1 MKPALFTLAL
11 SAGLAVA
18 QSGTQ
23 SGAPAVIRSNTRLVQ
38 VNVVVHDKNGA
49 VADLK
54 QEDFVVFDGRKQRKI
69 ASFAVETATSTIPG
83 AMPKLQPN
91 VFVNSLQRHSET
103 PTSVT
108 AILFDTLNTPVT
120 DQRYARNQVAKF
132 LGTLQPE
139 DGVALYSLSRSSI
152 QILHDFTDDPRD
164 LARIIKRY
172 RGVADGT
179 PEAGP
184 IFQRP
189 GSNTVQREAPSAT
202 GEKFDQEKFD
212 QMVDNM
218 TQTVAHAEMT
228 ARVRLTTQALES
240 IANHLAPLPGRKNLV
255 WISASFPFSV
265 GLHGPDGLANPV
277 SNPHEIYRD
286 DIARTARALNQA
298 NMAIYPVDARGL
310 MVTQAYQA
318 SLSLIFGTG
327 ASLNELTSWVAAI
340 NGAQDTMEELASRT
354 GGKAFYNTNDIGGS
368 VRRAIEDTKVSYVL
382 GFYPEEAD
390 IDGKYHELR
399 VQVPGRKGLELR
411 ARQGYYAGD
420 KAPVPDAALQTA
432 LQQAVAG
439 PLQSS
444 RIEIGVHV
452 TRTNQLEPNSL
463 QLDLLVSARE
473 LTLALK
479 EDRWQGALRQSIVQL
494 DAHGKVLERITDP
507 IKLNLKRESLPEYLQ
522 TGMSFAKTVR
532 AKPGLAQLRVIV
544 MDRDSGVTGSVI
556 IPMSQVQ

>member
-1 MKPALFTLAL
+1 
-11 SAGLAVA
+11 
-18 QSGTQ
+18 
-23 SGAPAVIRSNTRLVQ
+23 
-38 VNVVVHDKNGA
+38 
-49 VADLK
+49 
-54 QEDFVVFDGRKQRKI
+54 
-69 ASFAVETATSTIPG
+69 
-83 AMPKLQPN
+83 
-91 VFVNSLQRHSET
+91 
-103 PTSVT
+103 
-108 AILFDTLNTPVT
+108 
-120 DQRYARNQVAKF
+120 
-132 LGTLQPE
+132 
-139 DGVALYSLSRSSI
+139 
-152 QILHDFTDDPRD
+152 
-164 LARIIKRY
+164 
-172 RGVADGT
+172 
-179 PEAGP
+179 
-184 IFQRP
+184 
-189 GSNTVQREAPSAT
+189 VQREAPSAT
-202 GEKFDQEKFD
+202 DEKFDH
-212 QMVDNM
+212 MVDNM
-218 TQTVAHAEMT
+218 TQTVVHAEMT
-228 ARVRLTTQALES
+228 ARVRLTTEALES

-277 SNPHEIYRD
+277 RNPHEIYRD
-286 DIARTARALNQA
+286 DIARTARALNRA

-327 ASLNELTSWVAAI
+327 ASLNELTSWLAAI

-399 VQVPGRKGLELR
+399 VQAPGRKGLELR

-439 PLQSS
+439 PLQAS

-452 TRTNQLEPNSL
+452 TRTNQPAPDSL

-479 EDRWQGALRQSIVQL
+479 EDRWQGAIRQSIVQL

>member
-108 AILFDTLNTPVT
+108 VILFDGLNTPIT
-120 DQRYARNQVAKF
+120 DQPYARNQVAKF
-132 LGTLQPE
+132 LGALHPE
-139 DGVALYSLSRSSI
+139 DRVALYSMGRSSI
-152 QILHDFTDDPRD
+152 QILHDFTNDPQD

-172 RGVADGT
+172 RGAADSTG
-179 PEAGP
+179 EVGP
-184 IFQRP
+184 MFQRP
-189 GSNTVQREAPSAT
+189 ESNTVQREAPSAAD
-202 GEKFDQEKFD
+202 EKLDL
-212 QMVDNM
+212 MLDNLN
-218 TQTVAHAEMT
+218 QSVANIGMAT
-228 ARVRLTTQALES
+228 RVRLTTQALEA

-255 WISASFPFSV
+255 WISASFPFSI
-265 GLHGPDGLANPV
+265 GLYDRNGLANAV
-277 SNPHEIYRD
+277 RNSYEMFRD
-286 DIARTARALNQA
+286 DISRAARALNQA

-310 MVTQAYQA
+310 MVIQAYQA
-318 SLSLIFGTG
+318 SVSD
-327 ASLNELTSWVAAI
+327 APSNQVTSWLAAI
-340 NGAQDTMEELASRT
+340 GNAQITMEELASRT
-354 GGKAFYNTNDIGGS
+354 GGRAFYNTNDIAGS

-382 GFYPEEAD
+382 GFYPDEAD

-439 PLQSS
+439 PLQAS

-452 TRTNQLEPNSL
+452 TRTNQPEPNSL

-473 LTLALK
+473 LTLALR
-479 EDRWQGALRQSIVQL
+479 EDRWQGAIRQSIVQL
-494 DAHGKVLERITDP
+494 DAQGKVLDRITDP

>member
-18 QSGTQ
+18 QSG
-23 SGAPAVIRSNTRLVQ
+23 APLVIRSNTRLVQ
-38 VNVVVHDKNGA
+38 VNVVAHDKNGV

-54 QEDFVVFDGRKQRKI
+54 QEDFVVFDGKKPRKI

-83 AMPKLQPN
+83 AMPKLPPN
-91 VFVNSLQRHSET
+91 VFVNSLQRHAET

-108 AILFDTLNTPVT
+108 VILFDGLNTPIT
-120 DQRYARNQVAKF
+120 DQPYARKQVAKF
-132 LGTLQPE
+132 LGTLHPE
-139 DGVALYSLSRSSI
+139 DRVALYSMGRSSI
-152 QILHDFTDDPRD
+152 QVLHDFNSDPQD

-172 RGVADGT
+172 RGVADSTG
-179 PEAGP
+179 EAGP

-189 GSNTVQREAPSAT
+189 GSNTVQREAPSAA
-202 GEKFDQEKFD
+202 DEKFD
-212 QMVDNM
+212 QMVDNLN
-218 TQTVAHAEMT
+218 QTVANSDVAT
-228 ARVRLTTQALES
+228 RVRLTTQALEA

-255 WISASFPFSV
+255 WISASFPFSI
-265 GLHGPDGLANPV
+265 GLYGPDGLANAV
-277 SNPHEIYRD
+277 KNPNEIFRD
-286 DIARTARALNQA
+286 DISRAARALNQA

-310 MVTQAYQA
+310 MVIQAYQA
-318 SLSLIFGTG
+318 SVSD
-327 ASLNELTSWVAAI
+327 APSNQVTSWLAAI
-340 NGAQDTMEELASRT
+340 GNAQITMEELASRT
-354 GGKAFYNTNDIGGS
+354 GGRAFYNTNDIAGS
-368 VRRAIEDTKVSYVL
+368 VRRAIEDIKVSYVL
-382 GFYPEEAD
+382 GFYPDEAD

-439 PLQSS
+439 PLQAS

-452 TRTNQLEPNSL
+452 TRTNQPEPNSL

-473 LTLALK
+473 LTLALR
-479 EDRWQGALRQSIVQL
+479 EDRWQGAIRQSIVQL
-494 DAHGKVLERITDP
+494 DAQGKVLDRITDP

-532 AKPGLAQLRVIV
+532 AKLGLAQLRVIV
-544 MDRDSGVTGSVI
+544 IDRDSGVTGSVI
-556 IPMSQVQ
+556 VPMSQVQ

>member
-1 MKPALFTLAL
+1 MKPALLTLAL

-108 AILFDTLNTPVT
+108 AILFDTLNTPIT
-120 DQRYARNQVAKF
+120 DQPYARNQVVKF
-132 LGTLQPE
+132 LGTLHPE
-139 DGVALYSLSRSSI
+139 DRVALYSMGRSSI
-152 QILHDFTDDPRD
+152 QILHDFTNDPQD

-172 RGVADGT
+172 RGAADSTG
-179 PEAGP
+179 EVGP
-184 IFQRP
+184 MFQRP
-189 GSNTVQREAPSAT
+189 ESNTVQREAPSAAD
-202 GEKFDQEKFD
+202 EKLDL
-212 QMVDNM
+212 MLDNLN
-218 TQTVAHAEMT
+218 QSVANIGMAT
-228 ARVRLTTQALES
+228 RVRLTTQALEA

-255 WISASFPFSV
+255 WISASFPFSI
-265 GLHGPDGLANPV
+265 GLYDRNGLANAV
-277 SNPHEIYRD
+277 RNSHEMFRD
-286 DIARTARALNQA
+286 DISRAARALNQA

-310 MVTQAYQA
+310 MVIQAYQA
-318 SLSLIFGTG
+318 SVSD
-327 ASLNELTSWVAAI
+327 APSNQLTSWLAAI
-340 NGAQDTMEELASRT
+340 GNAQITMEELADRT
-354 GGKAFYNTNDIGGS
+354 GGKAFYNTNDIAGS
-368 VRRAIEDTKVSYVL
+368 VRKAIDDTKVSYVL

-439 PLQSS
+439 PLQAS

-452 TRTNQLEPNSL
+452 TRTNQPAPDSL

-479 EDRWQGALRQSIVQL
+479 EDRWQGAIRQSIVQL

>member
-108 AILFDTLNTPVT
+108 VILFDGLNTPIT
-120 DQRYARNQVAKF
+120 DQPYARNQVAKF
-132 LGTLQPE
+132 LGTLHPE
-139 DGVALYSLSRSSI
+139 DRVALYSMGRSSI
-152 QILHDFTDDPRD
+152 QILHDFTNDPQD

-172 RGVADGT
+172 RGAADSTG
-179 PEAGP
+179 EVGP
-184 IFQRP
+184 MFQRP
-189 GSNTVQREAPSAT
+189 ESNTVQREAPSAAD
-202 GEKFDQEKFD
+202 EKLDL
-212 QMVDNM
+212 MLDNLN
-218 TQTVAHAEMT
+218 QSVANIGMAT
-228 ARVRLTTQALES
+228 RVRLTTQALEA

-255 WISASFPFSV
+255 WISASFPFSI
-265 GLHGPDGLANPV
+265 GLYDRNGLANAV
-277 SNPHEIYRD
+277 RNSYEMFRD
-286 DIARTARALNQA
+286 DISRAARALNQA

-310 MVTQAYQA
+310 MVIQAYQA
-318 SLSLIFGTG
+318 SVSD
-327 ASLNELTSWVAAI
+327 APSNQLTSWLAAI
-340 NGAQDTMEELASRT
+340 GNAQITMEELASRT
-354 GGKAFYNTNDIGGS
+354 GGKAFYNTNDIAGS
-368 VRRAIEDTKVSYVL
+368 VRKAIDDTKVSYVL

-399 VQVPGRKGLELR
+399 VQVPDRKGLELR

-439 PLQSS
+439 PLQAS

-452 TRTNQLEPNSL
+452 TRTNQPAPDSL

-473 LTLALK
+473 LTLALR
-479 EDRWQGALRQSIVQL
+479 EDRWQGAIRQSIVQL
-494 DAHGKVLERITDP
+494 DAQGKVLDRITDP
-507 IKLNLKRESLPEYLQ
+507 IKLNLKRESLAEYLQ